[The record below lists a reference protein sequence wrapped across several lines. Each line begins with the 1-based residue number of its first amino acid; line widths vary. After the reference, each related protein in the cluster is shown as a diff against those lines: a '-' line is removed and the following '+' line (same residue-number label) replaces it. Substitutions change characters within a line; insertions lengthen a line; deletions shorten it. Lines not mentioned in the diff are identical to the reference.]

1 MLKIFQGTYQDKQE
15 SVVGSTF
22 KHEKPNAWL
31 IFNPKMTQ
39 LIGYNMFTNELKK
52 KKKYWLQY
60 NANDTIHSLE
70 NPNTG
75 LILNPKMTQPMKSKY
90 IYLFGTT
97 KSRYIN
103 YKAEPIIRTEVMSLV
118 IEITGY

>member
-31 IFNPKMTQ
+31 IFNPKTAQ
-39 LIGYNMFTNELKK
+39 LIGYNMFTNEPKK
-52 KKKYWLQY
+52 IKKILTAIQCQRH
-60 NANDTIHSLE
+60 NSQLE

-75 LILNPKMTQPMKSKY
+75 LVLNPKMTQPMKSKY

-97 KSRYIN
+97 KSRYIS
-103 YKAEPIIRTEVMSLV
+103 YKAEPIIRH
-118 IEITGY
+118 

>member
-39 LIGYNMFTNELKK
+39 LIGYNMFTNE
-52 KKKYWLQY
+52 
-60 NANDTIHSLE
+60 
-70 NPNTG
+70 
-75 LILNPKMTQPMKSKY
+75 
-90 IYLFGTT
+90 
-97 KSRYIN
+97 
-103 YKAEPIIRTEVMSLV
+103 
-118 IEITGY
+118 

>member
-52 KKKYWLQY
+52 KKKKI
-60 NANDTIHSLE
+60 DC
-70 NPNTG
+70 NTMPTAQFTAWKTQ
-75 LILNPKMTQPMKSKY
+75 ILGW
-90 IYLFGTT
+90 F
-97 KSRYIN
+97 
-103 YKAEPIIRTEVMSLV
+103 
-118 IEITGY
+118 

>member
-52 KKKYWLQY
+52 KKILTAIQCQRHNSQLGKPKYWVGFESQDDTTNEVKIYLLIWY
-60 NANDTIHSLE
+60 HKITIHQLQ
-70 NPNTG
+70 G
-75 LILNPKMTQPMKSKY
+75 
-90 IYLFGTT
+90 
-97 KSRYIN
+97 RAN
-103 YKAEPIIRTEVMSLV
+103 YTH
-118 IEITGY
+118 